1 MKRITTKRSGPCF
14 EIEKRN
20 SELWAKERAK
30 EPLIRASRLMHACRH
45 DRARQCSMPID
56 RLGSPDIHGCAGCVA
71 ESGASGI
78 AGAEAVAPG
87 VSAGEG
93 VSAIGIGG
101 VGVRGYRRP
110 GELSMDIQDEIKSPF
125 KTENERQ
132 AILGAC
138 SQQATLL
145 PALV

>member
-1 MKRITTKRSGPCF
+1 
-14 EIEKRN
+14 
-20 SELWAKERAK
+20 
-30 EPLIRASRLMHACRH
+30 
-45 DRARQCSMPID
+45 MPID
-56 RLGSPDIHGCAGCVA
+56 RLGSLDIHGCAGCVA

-78 AGAEAVAPG
+78 AGAEAVVPG
-87 VSAGEG
+87 VSTGEG

-101 VGVRGYRRP
+101 VRVGVRGYRRS
-110 GELSMDIQDEIKSPF
+110 GELSMNIQDEIKSPF

-132 AILGAC
+132 NIRGAC

>member
-101 VGVRGYRRP
+101 GWGTWLQASRGIVNGYS
-110 GELSMDIQDEIKSPF
+110 G
-125 KTENERQ
+125 
-132 AILGAC
+132 
-138 SQQATLL
+138 
-145 PALV
+145 

>member
-1 MKRITTKRSGPCF
+1 
-14 EIEKRN
+14 
-20 SELWAKERAK
+20 
-30 EPLIRASRLMHACRH
+30 
-45 DRARQCSMPID
+45 MPID

-101 VGVRGYRRP
+101 GWGTWLQASRGIVNGYS
-110 GELSMDIQDEIKSPF
+110 G
-125 KTENERQ
+125 
-132 AILGAC
+132 
-138 SQQATLL
+138 
-145 PALV
+145 